1 VADRSD
7 LNPDVQPSSHASKRL
22 VVATAVL
29 LAFILLA
36 GCGSP
41 DAETATPLLPSFP
54 LGTTDGQILDIADFN
69 GQDTLFWFWA
79 PW

>member
-1 VADRSD
+1 MAATVAF
-7 LNPDVQPSSHASKRL
+7 LA
-22 VVATAVL
+22 L
-29 LAFILLA
+29 LRLA
-36 GCGSP
+36 GSGSQ

-54 LGTTDGQILDIADFN
+54 LGTIDGQILDIADFN